1 MRVRSLIL
9 PALAGWLGTGCAL
22 AQSNPNN
29 SATNPYY
36 GSVQVVAASPD
47 VKPLSIDDAILLGV
61 QNNLA
66 LTEARQ
72 NQQTAQAQASQTLN
86 LLLPNLDISGG
97 TGLHQYNLE
106 AQGFRPGLLGDFSG
120 LLPPSAF
127 AGFKFIVKVDTTE
140 GHANLSQTLFNWAGW
155 DLYRA
160 MKIGAKA
167 AYYTAQSTRGLV
179 VLNVGTTYLQAIAD

>member
-1 MRVRSLIL
+1 MTVARLIV
-9 PALAGWLGTGCAL
+9 PVLAAWLAAASAL

-36 GSVQVVAASPD
+36 GSVQVAPATPE
-47 VKPLSIDDAILLGV
+47 VKQISIDDAILLGI

-97 TGLHQYNLE
+97 TRLHQYNLE
-106 AQGFRPGLLGDFSG
+106 AEGFRPGLLGDFSG

-179 VLNVGTTYLQAIAD
+179 VLNVGT